1 MSAEDVFVAGYIPL
15 NIAIKVNENYP
26 AVIERAA
33 TGCRCVHRVG
43 ARTNRYVL
51 LGTGRLGAPEIK
63 ARVQIIGGT
72 GDAAVLRKHAE
83 IRDANTQD
91 DADYNHRDE
100 QLIQREA
107 ALVSIGHTGNIRMIL
122 ARFISIR
129 STARSGR

>member
-1 MSAEDVFVAGYIPL
+1 M
-15 NIAIKVNENYP
+15 NIAIQIDEDYP
-26 AVIERAA
+26 AVIERA
-33 TGCRCVHRVG
+33 TGASCCIHRVG
-43 ARTNRYVL
+43 ARANRYVR

-129 STARSGR
+129 PTARSGR